1 MGDPA
6 REGGNNLG
14 RSRQGPEPW
23 GAGGAACGL
32 ALVRDEAGGCNKGWS
47 MGAGNDI
54 EEGLSPGGTRELWR
68 ASSRTAKQLG
78 LLPPPR
84 HRPPPP
90 APLQNGTGPI
100 EAPCAACPH
109 PGRGTG
115 TAFHLIILL
124 HAFEK

>member
-84 HRPPPP
+84 HSPPPP
-90 APLQNGTGPI
+90 SPTAEWHGPHRSPLCCLPPPWQGHRHSFSSYYSASCI
-100 EAPCAACPH
+100 
-109 PGRGTG
+109 
-115 TAFHLIILL
+115 
-124 HAFEK
+124 